1 MANISLLTAAP
12 ADSWDCWQG
21 TSGEKPE
28 KRSLSSTM
36 HCLIASTIELLGR
49 IFAGNNQATPTNP
62 LISSVFLL
70 EHRGQKLNS
79 TLGSAQGLQAA
90 AQLFLR

>member
-1 MANISLLTAAP
+1 MAKSQKAQLVRRHALYDFQYHQSL
-12 ADSWDCWQG
+12 G
-21 TSGEKPE
+21 
-28 KRSLSSTM
+28 
-36 HCLIASTIELLGR
+36 H

>member
-12 ADSWDCWQG
+12 ADSWDCWKG

-36 HCLIASTIELLGR
+36 HCLISSTIESLGH
-49 IFAGNNQATPTNP
+49 IFAGNNQAMPTNS
-62 LISSVFLL
+62 LISSAFLL
-70 EHRGQKLNS
+70 EHRWHKLNKRWG
-79 TLGSAQGLQAA
+79 LQGLQAA
-90 AQLFLR
+90 EQLFLR